1 MNKSFEQKGK
11 KIILNFWLSQ
21 KISCS
26 QIFTLNMVGILWSR
40 VSDSKDHVK
49 FCRTCV
55 IIFKIRIIAYLE
67 TWSYMIQALLIFS
80 FLDEDCRSKRMW
92 RADLFW
98 VDSSAGFGLWGST
111 GLLLKYENWNVRTL
125 IIWFIYPQSN
135 WILCEIHLLQFPKL
149 DLACF

>member
-1 MNKSFEQKGK
+1 
-11 KIILNFWLSQ
+11 
-21 KISCS
+21 
-26 QIFTLNMVGILWSR
+26 LNMVGILWSR
-40 VSDSKDHVK
+40 VSGSKDHVK

-111 GLLLKYENWNVRTL
+111 GLFVEIWKLKCQDFNYLVYLSTIKLNPVWNPPPP
-125 IIWFIYPQSN
+125 IPQ
-135 WILCEIHLLQFPKL
+135 IGLGLPMDFLHLFLKS
-149 DLACF
+149 